1 MQARHWNL
9 MDCPTCGERV
19 NVYVDKDG
27 VVGPLMEPTA
37 VNQHRCD
44 LTKPSRQTVKN
55 LVAFY
60 NRGEL

>member
-1 MQARHWNL
+1 